1 MAILMVAGF
10 FPVIAE
16 AEETSTKGVAS
27 ATVSVSTA
35 KVGVC
40 GNAKV
45 TISLSEGSNV
55 AMTQFAV
62 KYDSSIF
69 KFVSAYS
76 GEVMGDVTTNAYEDG
91 TVYFGWDNPTPV
103 TAGGTILELVFRV
116 PDNAELGE
124 YPVEI
129 DTEEEFVFADADSN
143 DLDMKIENG
152 KIVIIDGIYV
162 DFDGKI
168 TAIDAN
174 LIRKYVVK
182 LIDSLPIK

>member
-1 MAILMVAGF
+1 
-10 FPVIAE
+10 
-16 AEETSTKGVAS
+16 
-27 ATVSVSTA
+27 
-35 KVGVC
+35 
-40 GNAKV
+40 
-45 TISLSEGSNV
+45 
-55 AMTQFAV
+55 
-62 KYDSSIF
+62 
-69 KFVSAYS
+69 
-76 GEVMGDVTTNAYEDG
+76 MGDVTTNAYEDG

-152 KIVIIDGIYV
+152 KIVIIDGIYG
-162 DFDGKI
+162 DLDGKI

-182 LIDSLPIK
+182 LIDSLPIN